1 MPSIDI
7 QESIVSTIMSLQI
20 WLFFFF
26 SSSDCYTEYEWRRGQ
41 AIIIQLAEI
50 MPLHILPFLTAQSM
64 NLNHER
70 MDESG
75 VPGWCKCGQ
84 CVQMKNQEERVC
96 CGKLWVA
103 VSLKTQHLL
112 TCA

>member
-70 MDESG
+70 VDGGGVLGGVCVDIVRESA
-75 VPGWCKCGQ
+75 VERESVLWKACG
-84 CVQMKNQEERVC
+84 
-96 CGKLWVA
+96 
-103 VSLKTQHLL
+103 
-112 TCA
+112 